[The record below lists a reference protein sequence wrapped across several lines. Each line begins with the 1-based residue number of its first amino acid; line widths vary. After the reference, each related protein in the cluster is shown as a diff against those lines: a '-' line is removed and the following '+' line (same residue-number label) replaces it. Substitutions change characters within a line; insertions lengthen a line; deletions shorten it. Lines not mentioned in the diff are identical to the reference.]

1 VEEDSHMEEVYA
13 NDEGEAEEWPVE
25 SPNDDY
31 HLDDDDS
38 ALAKALAESMN
49 DHQQP
54 GASQAQQQQ

>member
-1 VEEDSHMEEVYA
+1 MEEVFA

-38 ALAKALAESMN
+38 ALAKALEESMN
-49 DHQQP
+49 DQQ
-54 GASQAQQQQ
+54 

>member
-1 VEEDSHMEEVYA
+1 MEEVFA

-25 SPNDDY
+25 SPNDVY

-49 DHQQP
+49 DQQP
-54 GASQAQQQQ
+54 GASQAQQQ